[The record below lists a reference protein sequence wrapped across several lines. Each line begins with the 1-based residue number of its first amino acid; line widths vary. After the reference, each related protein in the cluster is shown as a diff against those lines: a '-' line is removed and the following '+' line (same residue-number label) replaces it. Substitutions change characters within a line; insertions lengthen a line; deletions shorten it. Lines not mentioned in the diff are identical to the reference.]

1 MHLDP
6 KRLLIFRTVAR
17 EGSVSAAARALGWTQ
32 PAVSQ
37 HLRALEN
44 EIGLPVMLRGAS
56 GITLNEAGE
65 RLLRYADTVAGAL
78 QAAETDLE
86 ELASGGGTVRVAA
99 FPSAMA
105 DLVPAAM
112 ATVAETAPGIRIR
125 VTELEPPEAIAATL
139 TNDADI
145 AVVFEYDDSAD
156 DVALAE
162 RALGY
167 DGNFVVVPA
176 GHERAGDGVA
186 DLGSFAD
193 DAWVSGCVRCSAHL
207 QKLAKQSGFSPN
219 VVHETDDFHA
229 AQSLVARTGSVTLLP
244 GMAMRAYQ
252 RPDVAVGGV
261 KGDRGRKLVLRYR
274 PGAELVPAIAKVLEA
289 LETAIVATL
298 PGDTSGL

>member
-1 MHLDP
+1 MQLDP

-17 EGSVSAAARALGWTQ
+17 EGSVSGAARALGWTQ

-44 EIGLPVMLRGAS
+44 EIGMPVMLRSAS
-56 GITLNEAGE
+56 GVTLNEAGG
-65 RLLRYADTVAGAL
+65 RLLRYADSIAGAL
-78 QAAETDLE
+78 QSAESDLE

-105 DLVPAAM
+105 DLVPAAI
-112 ATVAETAPGIRIR
+112 AEVAEASPSIRVR

-139 TNDADI
+139 ANDADI
-145 AVVFEYDDSAD
+145 AVVFEYEDAAD
-156 DVALAE
+156 DVALATTV
-162 RALGY
+162 LGY
-167 DGNFVVVPA
+167 DTSFVIVPSD
-176 GHERAGDGVA
+176 HEHADRGRAQLDDFAADSWVA
-186 DLGSFAD
+186 
-193 DAWVSGCVRCSAHL
+193 GCVRCSAHL
-207 QKLAKQSGFSPN
+207 QAMAKASGFTPN

-252 RPDVAVGGV
+252 RPDVAAIAVE
-261 KGDRGRKLVLRYR
+261 GDRGRRLVLRYR
-274 PGAELVPAIAKVLEA
+274 RGAELVPAVKQVLSA
-289 LETAIVATL
+289 LESSIVATL